1 MKSEKSSESSRLLLP
16 LMKQTTSSVSDR
28 LTKSEIA
35 SLRQRKKEIS
45 DYARKELSGK
55 IRLALNKFLQ
65 QNEVGSVGLQ
75 KTEKMAGCA

>member
-1 MKSEKSSESSRLLLP
+1 MKSEKYSESSRLLLP
-16 LMKQTTSSVSDR
+16 PMKQTTSLVSDR
-28 LTKSEIA
+28 LTKSEIEW
-35 SLRQRKKEIS
+35 LRQRKKQIS

>member
-1 MKSEKSSESSRLLLP
+1 
-16 LMKQTTSSVSDR
+16 
-28 LTKSEIA
+28 
-35 SLRQRKKEIS
+35 
-45 DYARKELSGK
+45 LSGK